1 MKTEKERPKRRLD
14 IRKLHIMPQISIPFG
29 IFEIDPTDT
38 SVSRAP
44 QRFGEYGRRELEAL
58 DMFLKV
64 SKDVLVL
71 GAHIDTM
78 VVPIA
83 GKVETVHAVEANL
96 RNFDL
101 LRQNIDL
108 NQLTNVQIHQKFISH
123 APKTLPFIDN
133 VNFTAGSKLFPK
145 KNISFYKDKDAKVIE
160 VEANSVDT
168 LFPGKKFDLIL
179 CDIEGAEIDA
189 LKGMPETL
197 KNAQCFGIGFMPH
210 HLRNVS
216 EAGVEDFL
224 ENLWDF
230 QTLYSPRL
238 KRAVHRDGFTALL
251 TLMFEN
257 DAHDECLIFHKKRL
271 AITKASA

>member
-1 MKTEKERPKRRLD
+1 M
-14 IRKLHIMPQISIPFG
+14 
-29 IFEIDPTDT
+29 
-38 SVSRAP
+38 
-44 QRFGEYGRRELEAL
+44 
-58 DMFLKV
+58 KV

-71 GAHIDTM
+71 GAHIGTM

-108 NQLTNVQIHQKFISH
+108 NQLTNVQIHQKFISD
-123 APKTLPFIDN
+123 APKTVRFIDD

-160 VEANSVDT
+160 VEANSVDA

-197 KNAQCFGIGFMPH
+197 KNAQCLGIEFMPH

-271 AITKASA
+271 AITKARA

>member
-1 MKTEKERPKRRLD
+1 MVNT
-14 IRKLHIMPQISIPFG
+14 PFG

-38 SVSRAP
+38 SVSRTL

-58 DMFLKV
+58 DMFLED
-64 SKDVLVL
+64 SKNVLVL
-71 GAHIDTM
+71 GAHIGTM

-83 GKVETVHAVEANL
+83 GKVETVDAVEANP

-101 LRQNIDL
+101 LRKNIDF

-123 APKTLPFIDN
+123 SKKKVRFIDD
-133 VNFTAGSKLFPK
+133 VHFTAGSKIFPK
-145 KNISFYKDKDAKVIE
+145 KDISFYKDKDARIIE
-160 VEANSVDT
+160 VEADSVDA
-168 LFPGKKFDLIL
+168 LFPGKHFDLIL

-189 LKGMPETL
+189 LKGMTETL
-197 KNAQCFGIGFMPH
+197 KAAKCLGIEFMPH

-216 EAGVEDFL
+216 GASVEDFL

-238 KRAVHRDGFTALL
+238 KRAAYRDGFTALL

-257 DAHDECLIFHKKRL
+257 DAHDECLIFHKNRL
-271 AITKASA
+271 AITKATA